1 MLAHAAL
8 AVGAALPVAHVNL
21 VATDVNI
28 VIREEVEHLTINILA
43 ELQHSVLA
51 GTKRRGEELSP
62 ARTLSAGKAV
72 VIVDG
77 TKAMARDVDF
87 RHDIDSALA
96 GEGHNLTDVVL
107 RVETAI
113 LSSVVELIAR
123 QLQVGIVLALSIAH
137 ADGVLIVGYAPR
149 TTLGEQRIFLDFYA
163 PTLVVGEMPVE
174 LVNLVKRQH
183 IEQLHHFLFREE
195 VA

>member
-8 AVGAALPVAHVNL
+8 AVGAALPVAHVDL

-51 GTKRRGEELSP
+51 RTKWRGEELSP
-62 ARTLSAGKAV
+62 ARTLSAGESV

-77 TKAMARDVDF
+77 TKAMAGDVDF
-87 RHDIDSALA
+87 RHDIDSTLA

-107 RVETAI
+107 RVETTI

-123 QLQVGIVLALSIAH
+123 QLQVRIVLALSIAH
-137 ADGVLIVGYAPR
+137 ADGVLVVGYAPR
-149 TTLGEQRIFLDFYA
+149 TTLGEQGIFLDFYA
-163 PTLVVGEMPVE
+163 PALVVGEMPVE

-183 IEQLHHFLFREE
+183 IEQLHHFLFRKE